1 MAGFHINLSTTHCYL
16 HVHCTCNPKT
26 CCQNNSSVQR
36 PYFQFHSILFDHII
50 LIYIRFLV
58 LSLVIIFMSI
68 HSVKLHT
75 CILHVCLQNLV
86 YISTYNFRIE
96 AFTLQNDSVTAR
108 WTWRDIL
115 EISWHFSEFSGLFPL
130 LYLRSPVKLS

>member
-26 CCQNNSSVQR
+26 CCQNNSSVQK

-75 CILHVCLQNLV
+75 CMSTKSSVHIHLQFQNWSFYLAKWFRDCTMNLKR
-86 YISTYNFRIE
+86 YSRDFMALFRIFWFVSI
-96 AFTLQNDSVTAR
+96 A
-108 WTWRDIL
+108 
-115 EISWHFSEFSGLFPL
+115 
-130 LYLRSPVKLS
+130 LST